1 MSSYFTQQTHGMK
14 HMTNEL
20 QPAEHIQ
27 PMQPYVPGMSFEKLA
42 ELYDHDPR
50 DIIKLASNENPRG
63 CSPVIQSAINHAAA
77 TLNRY
82 PDQGRLTEAL
92 AQFYGVEQNQI
103 TIGNGSNDVLDLVAR
118 AFLDA
123 DSEAISSEYGFI
135 VYRLATQMTGAKNVF
150 TKDTPTYTHD
160 LDEMKNAITEKTRV
174 IWIANPNNPTGT
186 LLTNQQLRLFIETVP
201 SNIVIVL
208 DEAYY
213 EYLPKNQASDS
224 LRWVEQHPNLVVVR
238 TFSKIYGLAG
248 LRVGYAIASSKITEL
263 LNRVRQPFNVSGV
276 ALAAAEAALSDQA
289 FVKDSFRANQEGKQ
303 QLEQGLTHMG
313 YEFITSSANF
323 VAVQFS
329 DPEACK
335 QFLLSRGI
343 IVRPIKEYG
352 LPQHLRITIGSSK
365 ENEALLAAL
374 KDFSKNSQP

>member
-1 MSSYFTQQTHGMK
+1 
-14 HMTNEL
+14 
-20 QPAEHIQ
+20 
-27 PMQPYVPGMSFEKLA
+27 
-42 ELYDHDPR
+42 
-50 DIIKLASNENPRG
+50 
-63 CSPVIQSAINHAAA
+63 
-77 TLNRY
+77 
-82 PDQGRLTEAL
+82 
-92 AQFYGVEQNQI
+92 
-103 TIGNGSNDVLDLVAR
+103 
-118 AFLDA
+118 
-123 DSEAISSEYGFI
+123 
-135 VYRLATQMTGAKNVF
+135 
-150 TKDTPTYTHD
+150 
-160 LDEMKNAITEKTRV
+160 MKNAITEKTRV